1 MSDMSDCLSTLA
13 DVQEFDGICDCPPSC
28 MDEPEGFSAK
38 ISTKISTDLI
48 DLSSSMDNPSTTTTT
63 INKTVAAALRS
74 LITDISVDV
83 RTTKV
88 IKD

>member
-1 MSDMSDCLSTLA
+1 MSDCLSTLA

-38 ISTKISTDLI
+38 ISTKIGTDLF
-48 DLSSSMDNPSTTTTT
+48 DLSSIDTNPSTTTT

-83 RTTKV
+83 HTTKV

>member
-1 MSDMSDCLSTLA
+1 MSDDCVSTLS
-13 DVQEFDGICDCPPSC
+13 DIQEFDGICDCPPLC
-28 MDEPEGFSAK
+28 MDEPEGFSTK

-48 DLSSSMDNPSTTTTT
+48 DLSSIGNTNPSTTTTMF
-63 INKTVAAALRS
+63 NKTVAAALRS
-74 LITDISVDV
+74 LITDISEDV

>member
-1 MSDMSDCLSTLA
+1 MSDCLSTLA

-38 ISTKISTDLI
+38 ISTDLI
-48 DLSSSMDNPSTTTTT
+48 DLSSIDTNPSTTTTT

-83 RTTKV
+83 HTTKV